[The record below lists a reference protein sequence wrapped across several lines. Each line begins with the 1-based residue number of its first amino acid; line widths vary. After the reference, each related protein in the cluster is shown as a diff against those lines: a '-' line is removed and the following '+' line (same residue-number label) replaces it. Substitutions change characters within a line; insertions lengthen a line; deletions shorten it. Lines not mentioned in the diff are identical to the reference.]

1 MTVQRENFDVA
12 ATEVVQ
18 EAESVLEGT
27 PVVEP
32 VPVEPVPVEPAPP
45 AEVPRPDKK
54 EDPEVTPMC
63 CGGTPGFLVGPHK
76 LLSEGGVA
84 DSGGDVEHAHDCPN
98 HPNNIAV

>member
-32 VPVEPVPVEPAPP
+32 DPIPAPP
-45 AEVPRPDKK
+45 TEVPNPDKK

-63 CGGTPGFLVGPHK
+63 CGGGPGHMFKRRSLVT
-76 LLSEGGVA
+76 EGTV
-84 DSGGDVEHAHDCPN
+84 DSGGDVEHDPTCVN
-98 HPNNIAV
+98 HPDNKAVVQ

>member
-32 VPVEPVPVEPAPP
+32 VPAPP
-45 AEVPRPDKK
+45 AEVPKPDKK

-63 CGGTPGFLVGPHK
+63 CGMPPGPMMLVGNF
-76 LLSEGGVA
+76 EQA
-84 DSGGDVEHAHDCPN
+84 EHVHEADCPN
-98 HPNNIAV
+98 NPDNLAQQEVVAG

>member
-12 ATEVVQ
+12 VTEVVQ

-32 VPVEPVPVEPAPP
+32 DPIPAPP
-45 AEVPRPDKK
+45 TEVPTPDKK

-63 CGGTPGFLVGPHK
+63 CGGTPGFLVKPRT
-76 LLSEGGVA
+76 LLSDGSGE
-84 DSGGDVEHAHDCPN
+84 DSGGDIEHAHDCPN
-98 HPNNIAV
+98 HPNNISV

>member
-1 MTVQRENFDVA
+1 MA

-32 VPVEPVPVEPAPP
+32 VPVEPIPVEPAPP

-54 EDPEVTPMC
+54 EDPEITPMC
-63 CGGTPGFLVGPHK
+63 CGGGPGFPLVGRR
-76 LLSEGGVA
+76 LISEGAV
-84 DSGGDVEHAHDCPN
+84 DSGGDIEHAADCPN
-98 HPNNIAV
+98 HVSNQVAQ

>member
-1 MTVQRENFDVA
+1 MTVQRENLDVA

-32 VPVEPVPVEPAPP
+32 EPVPAPP
-45 AEVPRPDKK
+45 TEVPKPDKK

-63 CGGTPGFLVGPHK
+63 CGGGPGFLVKPRS
-76 LLSEGGVA
+76 LVVEGGSE
-84 DSGGDVEHAHDCPN
+84 DSGDVEHDPTCAN
-98 HPNNIAV
+98 HPSNIVV

>member
-32 VPVEPVPVEPAPP
+32 LPAPP
-45 AEVPRPDKK
+45 AEVPRPEKK

-63 CGGTPGFLVGPHK
+63 CGGTPGFPFRRPLSI
-76 LLSEGGVA
+76 SEGAV
-84 DSGGDVEHAHDCPN
+84 DSDGDIEHDHDCPN

>member
-12 ATEVVQ
+12 VTEVVQ

-32 VPVEPVPVEPAPP
+32 DPIPAPP
-45 AEVPRPDKK
+45 TEVPTPDKK

-63 CGGTPGFLVGPHK
+63 CGGGPGMPLLKMPHQP
-76 LLSEGGVA
+76 G
-84 DSGGDVEHAHDCPN
+84 CPKFE
-98 HPNNIAV
+98 VV

>member
-32 VPVEPVPVEPAPP
+32 DPIPVPP
-45 AEVPRPDKK
+45 AEVPKPDKK

-63 CGGTPGFLVGPHK
+63 CGGTTGFLVRPRT
-76 LLSEGGVA
+76 LLGDGGSEG
-84 DSGGDVEHAHDCPN
+84 SGGDIEHTGDCPN
-98 HPNNIAV
+98 HPNNVAV

>member
-32 VPVEPVPVEPAPP
+32 DPIPAPP
-45 AEVPRPDKK
+45 AEVPKPDKK

-63 CGGTPGFLVGPHK
+63 CGGTPCFLVGPHK

-84 DSGGDVEHAHDCPN
+84 DSSGDVEHAHDCPN